1 MRTDRWIHQTPFFQT
16 NNLTNQL
23 LNMPMISDRVFRA
36 ENSTATIESADPR
49 SVQNKG
55 YFLPNANVA
64 YPSYREARCH
74 ASPFAGN
81 Y

>member
-1 MRTDRWIHQTPFFQT
+1 
-16 NNLTNQL
+16 
-23 LNMPMISDRVFRA
+23 MPMISDRIFRA
-36 ENSTATIESADPR
+36 ENSTATIKSADPR

-74 ASPFAGN
+74 TSPFAGN
-81 Y
+81 N

>member
-1 MRTDRWIHQTPFFQT
+1 
-16 NNLTNQL
+16 
-23 LNMPMISDRVFRA
+23 MPMISDRIFRA

-64 YPSYREARCH
+64 YPSYREVRCH

-81 Y
+81 N